1 MISKEM
7 IMQFME
13 KSIISLLDGRVKKV
27 LLYGSRARGDNTNES
42 DIDCILVVDHVDNR
56 ITDVIDDFAAVMLIK
71 YGAVFSIIPVNE
83 NNFDERIY
91 NPLFINVNREGI
103 VLWQKSA

>member
-7 IMQFME
+7 ILQLME
-13 KSIISLLDGRVKKV
+13 KSIISLLEGRVKKV
-27 LLYGSRARGDNTNES
+27 LLYGSQVRGDNTLES
-42 DIDCILVVDHVDNR
+42 DIDCLLVVDNVDNR
-56 ITDVIDDFAAVMLIK
+56 ITDIIDDFAAAMLIK
-71 YGAVFSIIPVNE
+71 YRAVFSIIPVNE

-91 NPLFINVNREGI
+91 NPLFINANREGV